1 MINITELCSMF
12 SQSLP
17 YSSVSKKA
25 SDGGVISTSLTF
37 GDQTVF
43 MKFDASSIS
52 TLVTLYISQTSW
64 DDVYVNNFIEKF
76 NSQMKTK
83 TGFTASIR
91 NTPDYDDPML
101 VLDSTITG
109 YSNEYDLAPKI
120 AGRLKQLVTADESNF
135 LYQILVHLRNR

>member
-17 YSSVSKKA
+17 YSSVSKKT
-25 SDGGVISTSLTF
+25 SDGGVISTSLTI

-43 MKFDASSIS
+43 MKFDVSSIS
-52 TLVTLYISQTSW
+52 ALVTLYISQTSW

-76 NSQMKTK
+76 NSQMKAK

-91 NTPDYDDPML
+91 NTPDYDEPVL
-101 VLDSTITG
+101 VLDATITG
-109 YSNEYDLAPKI
+109 YSNEYDLGPKI
-120 AGRLKQLVTADESNF
+120 AARLAQIAKADANNF
-135 LYQILVHLRNR
+135 LYQIMVHLRNR